1 MKYWEIIADNLSKA
15 GWSWGCVSPVRFCFL
30 IAESSSTKVKRG
42 IGLSSFV
49 AMQSLK
55 PAQLAFFSY
64 AHEDAEFALC
74 LAKDLRAGGAAVWMD
89 RLDIKPGERWDRA
102 IEDALAKCP
111 QMLVILSPAAVESTN
126 VMDEVSLALEEGK
139 TVLPVIHRNCKVP
152 FRLRRLQH
160 VDLTLNYKAG
170 VGRLLETLG
179 FATPSSEMPAQDVE
193 RDVAAS
199 SDRGGGIEEINL
211 LSPAASQ
218 EHKATLPM
226 PKKRVF
232 GWVMATIGIVA
243 VLVGVVNV
251 LKQREKKA
259 RWGSSP
265 LEEKQPEQAFQ
276 GAVADSATYSN
287 NRIERL
293 RSFHLTFIDE
303 FADPEKIS
311 DPHAFEAKVNEG
323 NAKFAQAIADEQ
335 FTARRP
341 VLIDLMGQFDA
352 DATHLRSKASQGK
365 ITPALLVEMKKDVN
379 TIYDHALSR

>member
-1 MKYWEIIADNLSKA
+1 
-15 GWSWGCVSPVRFCFL
+15 
-30 IAESSSTKVKRG
+30 
-42 IGLSSFV
+42 
-49 AMQSLK
+49 MQSLK

-64 AHEDAEFALC
+64 AHEDAEFALS
-74 LAKDLRAGGAAVWMD
+74 LAKDLRAGGAAVWID

-102 IEDALAKCP
+102 VEDALAKCP

-152 FRLRRLQH
+152 FRLRRLQR

-170 VGRLLETLG
+170 LGRLLETLG

-199 SDRGGGIEEINL
+199 SDRDGGIEEINL
-211 LSPAASQ
+211 LSPAASR

-226 PKKRVF
+226 SKKRVF

-243 VLVGVVNV
+243 VLVALGFLTGVVNV
-251 LKQREKKA
+251 LKQPEKK
-259 RWGSSP
+259 P
-265 LEEKQPEQAFQ
+265 LEEKQSEQAFQ
-276 GAVADSATYSN
+276 GAVYADSATYSN

-293 RSFHLTFIDE
+293 RSFHLAFIDD
-303 FADPEKIS
+303 FADPEKIF
-311 DPHAFEAKVNEG
+311 DPRAFEAKVNEG

-341 VLIDLMGQFDA
+341 VLIDLMGQFDE

-379 TIYDHALSR
+379 TIYDHALGR